1 MYLKDIYYMYLL
13 DTKELIKIMNE
24 LFILGELMEEPQSGY
39 DLRNAMQVSLGHH
52 RKISYGV
59 IYPLLEKFE
68 NEGFLDIN
76 NIVSDGKN
84 KKIATITEKGKKR
97 FFELMKMSV
106 SNGAHNTD
114 IYLIKLDVMQ
124 HLALDEQIQLLDQ
137 FYQEQKN
144 IIEDTQELLQKLAEE
159 NSKDHWYAGKKFELR
174 LQQANVAIKWIE
186 KFKHELKKE
195 W

>member
-97 FFELMKMSV
+97 FFELMKMPV
-106 SNGAHNTD
+106 SWCSQ
-114 IYLIKLDVMQ
+114 Y
-124 HLALDEQIQLLDQ
+124 
-137 FYQEQKN
+137 
-144 IIEDTQELLQKLAEE
+144 
-159 NSKDHWYAGKKFELR
+159 
-174 LQQANVAIKWIE
+174 
-186 KFKHELKKE
+186 
-195 W
+195 